1 MMQPEPKKLDLTNK
15 SIGRIKRGNLK
26 FEIILD
32 PKIAF
37 DYRMKRVKIEEI
49 NIHELLEID
58 TIFTDAKKGEKASD
72 DILKNAFSTIDVF
85 EITRK
90 ILIQGDIQI
99 TAEQRKELQ
108 EKKKIKI
115 INFISTNCINPKTS
129 LPHPPAR
136 IETAIIDVKV
146 RIDPFDSVEEQA
158 KRIIKEIQIVLPIR
172 MEQVVLAVKI
182 PAEDAPKA
190 YGIVKRYAS
199 IDKEEWTKSGDWI
212 GVLKMA
218 AGLQLEFME
227 KIESLTKGRSEIKVM
242 ERSKY

>member
-26 FEIILD
+26 FEIIID

-37 DYRMKRVKIEEI
+37 DYRMKKIKIEDI

-72 DILKNAFSTIDVF
+72 DILENAFSTIDVF
-85 EITRK
+85 KITK
-90 ILIQGDIQI
+90 EILIQGDIQI
-99 TAEQRKELQ
+99 TAEQRNELQ

-115 INFISTNCINPKTS
+115 INFISTNCINPKS
-129 LPHPPAR
+129 NLPHPPAR
-136 IETAIIDVKV
+136 IDTAMNDVKA
-146 RIDPFDSVEEQA
+146 RIDPFESIEEQA
-158 KRIIKEIQIVLPIR
+158 KRIIKDIQIILPIR
-172 MEQVVLAVKI
+172 MEQVVLAVRI

-190 YGIVKRYAS
+190 YGVIKRYAT
-199 IDKEEWTKSGDWI
+199 IDKEEWTKDGSWI

-218 AGLQLEFME
+218 SGLQLEFME
-227 KIESLTKGRSEIKVM
+227 KIESITKGRSEIKVM
-242 ERSKY
+242 ERSRY